1 MCEVFLRNRTCFI
14 YKETDEEYLEMKRL
28 IKMDPT
34 EPIYRRAASIL
45 QVLIRSSYGLFVLT
59 LVARNGFE
67 NT

>member
-45 QVLIRSSYGLFVLT
+45 QVLIRS
-59 LVARNGFE
+59 
-67 NT
+67 